1 MLLGAVGVIE
11 FRGQDKSMFRPRKVF
26 GNKYARP
33 PSGKEEDFS
42 RNLQGSTLRGL
53 SEHGN
58 TFAPEIVSL
67 PRAFHRRQV

>member
-33 PSGKEEDFS
+33 KGKEEDFS
-42 RNLQGSTLRGL
+42 RNRRLDLAGAFRTW
-53 SEHGN
+53 EY
-58 TFAPEIVSL
+58 F
-67 PRAFHRRQV
+67 RA

>member
-33 PSGKEEDFS
+33 NGKRKIFHKTEG
-42 RNLQGSTLRGL
+42 LTLRGL

-67 PRAFHRRQV
+67 PRAFHQRQV